1 MTLGERIVAI
11 RKEKGITQ
19 KDFAEQLGIT
29 ATRLNYWEKDKRFPP
44 VPMLNLIAE
53 CLDVDSDYLIG
64 RKESPEIKKDPT
76 PVKTRAGEVTAEQI
90 MQAFVSAG
98 FVPAGQDLTDED
110 LRFLQS
116 IFAAIANWFASR
128 DARSADSDKST
139 Q

>member
-64 RKESPEIKKDPT
+64 RKESPEIKKAPT
-76 PVKTRAGEVTAEQI
+76 PAKAGAGKVTVGQI
-90 MQAFVSAG
+90 RQTLIQLG
-98 FVPAGQDLTDED
+98 ILRDGEDLTDDD
-110 LRFLQS
+110 LLFLHIVFKS
-116 IFAAIANWFASR
+116 IADWFAQR
-128 DARSADSDKST
+128 GKGA